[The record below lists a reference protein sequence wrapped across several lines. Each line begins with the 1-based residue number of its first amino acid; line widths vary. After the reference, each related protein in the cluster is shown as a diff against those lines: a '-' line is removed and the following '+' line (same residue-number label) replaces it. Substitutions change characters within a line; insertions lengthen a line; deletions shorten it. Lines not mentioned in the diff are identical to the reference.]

1 MTAVFCN
8 YVLMVNYF
16 TFNTFEFKS
25 FTTTY
30 VLARELRADPLN
42 YRHCQAIRCWR
53 FKFNN
58 PYANYIINIQKKTKS
73 LTKWQKCQ
81 QSFTGI
87 LTAWSSRQI
96 IRYFSRKLAIFHGF
110 FFVSFWLVRFRQK
123 NWNLMFC
130 LHQKWCKSLTNVY
143 CGF

>member
-42 YRHCQAIRCWR
+42 YRHCQAIRCWG

-58 PYANYIINIQKKTKS
+58 PYANYIINIQKNQKVLRNDRCVSS
-73 LTKWQKCQ
+73 L
-81 QSFTGI
+81 SPGS
-87 LTAWSSRQI
+87 LR
-96 IRYFSRKLAIFHGF
+96 RGPLDKLFVTFHE
-110 FFVSFWLVRFRQK
+110 
-123 NWNLMFC
+123 N
-130 LHQKWCKSLTNVY
+130 
-143 CGF
+143 